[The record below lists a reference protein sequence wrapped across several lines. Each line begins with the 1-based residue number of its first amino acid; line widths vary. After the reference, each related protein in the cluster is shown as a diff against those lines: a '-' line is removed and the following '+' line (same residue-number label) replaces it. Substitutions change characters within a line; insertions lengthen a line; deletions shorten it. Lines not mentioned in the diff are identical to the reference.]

1 MRAHELC
8 KLCSSFVINFSEL
21 GYWYW
26 ITVCIAGR
34 WNKLLRS
41 KTINSYN
48 NIYIYICGCYI
59 NIHIYVYIQYIC
71 CTAIVI
77 LSRLVCQFF
86 VPTIFRCML
95 EYEEVYP
102 TCSGVHIA
110 RPT

>member
-48 NIYIYICGCYI
+48 NIYIYIYI
-59 NIHIYVYIQYIC
+59 YMWMLHKYTYIC
-71 CTAIVI
+71 IYTIHMLYCDCDSLAFG
-77 LSRLVCQFF
+77 LS
-86 VPTIFRCML
+86 IFRSDYISL
-95 EYEEVYP
+95 
-102 TCSGVHIA
+102 HA
-110 RPT
+110 